1 MLNYRN
7 RLNYSV
13 PWIAEQDTLNAE
25 HCAPAATWNEAERLI
40 ALARYTA
47 LDALCITDLETLA
60 AMAADLCA
68 CPAAAIHF
76 VDDQYQ
82 YCMAAFALEREA
94 VVRERSPSA
103 WAIRQEGALVLPHID
118 TLAQF
123 ELPRLADG
131 QTTGFYA
138 AVILRSSDG
147 LPLGTLSVF
156 DHQPRELTPR
166 QGTQLLAVARQVMAL
181 LELSRLRG
189 EQERSRQIIDSAQ
202 DYAILA
208 TDLQGRITSWNSG
221 AQRLLGWSS
230 EEAIGRDVACIFSEA
245 DRTAQVPQAEMRTAL
260 EQGRAG
266 DERWHLRKDGSRFW
280 ASGILT
286 PLLHDGQTQGFV
298 KILRD
303 LTESRQQQA
312 AARETE
318 ERYRALVDLSPQIIW
333 QCDAAGGLTFCN
345 SYWYEFTGLGEASS
359 TGEGWLAAVSTS
371 DRQRVAEQWQAALR
385 RELPFKLELPLRD
398 VDGNLR
404 WFQANAAPTYDAD
417 GQLLRWVCVAQDIDS
432 RRRSEMQRLE
442 SEAFT
447 RLLLDSANE
456 GFYSIDRNGA
466 VTLCN
471 DAFLKILGFASREEV
486 LGRHLHHVIH
496 HSRPD
501 GSPYPVQECPIQHT
515 AVTGQPRHV
524 EHELFFRVDG
534 SSLPVEYRVA
544 PIFRDG
550 ELQGAICT
558 FSDISE
564 RTQHQALQ
572 AFLLELSDCLQA
584 NSEQVDLCCVLDE
597 RLARLTRSDCIAWA
611 CLEQD
616 ALVVQQQWLAPGTPS
631 RLGRHALADGAT
643 LTERLR
649 REHLVVLDRDES
661 QPGLHERLASTGLLM
676 AELPAIGTQPLVLL
690 FMRGQ
695 AQAWTGDDVTL
706 VREVLERLR
715 SSAERIRANKALRE
729 AEQRISLANEIA
741 SIGVWEYRDHQ
752 HSLHWDAQ
760 LKAMAGI
767 PPEQP
772 GLDVHEVL
780 ARVHPDD
787 RGKLIR
793 ALGETLAGEG
803 DGEFQLDYRIYDTR
817 IDDFVWLANRGRR
830 LLDPSGEVRILGTA
844 RNITAERNAAERML
858 RMNEMLEEQIKDRQQ
873 AEQRQTAL
881 IELGDLLR
889 EQHDSQTIAH
899 AAVSVIGRTIGVS
912 RVLFASVDAS
922 SQSATIERYWS
933 DGGSDSSN
941 EMVYFADYGDFFY
954 DLQENELVVI
964 EDVLHDARTASHAE
978 NFAESLIRSIVC
990 VPLFEQGRISAVMM
1004 LLEEQPR
1011 AWLDE
1016 DISFIREVAD
1026 RAWTA
1031 DERMRAERAL
1041 RESEEQ
1047 FRTLADNMSQFAWM
1061 ADPAGR
1067 IYWYNKRWY
1076 DYTGTT
1082 SEAMRA
1088 LGWRAVNHPDHHER
1102 VSASMKRAFAIG
1114 SIWEETFPLRGKD
1127 GKYRWF
1133 LSRAL
1138 PIRDDFGQVTHWFG
1152 TNTDVT
1158 AQVAAEEALREL
1170 NESLERRVAER
1181 TRELAA
1187 INSRLHIEMA
1197 ERERAEEAL
1206 RHAQKMEAI
1215 GQLTGGLAHDFNNM
1229 LTGVLGSLDLIQR
1242 RVASGSTGDLDRY
1255 IDAATTSANRAAAL
1269 THRLL
1274 AFARR
1279 QSLDP
1284 KPVDVN
1290 MLVVSMEDM
1299 LRRTMGEHIQLEVDL
1314 QADAWLAYTDGHQ
1327 LENALLNLVINA
1339 RDAMPNGGR
1348 LGVHTENQR
1357 IEQHQPDAP
1366 EPGDYV
1372 VLCVTDN
1379 GAGMSAQTIA
1389 KAFDPFFTTK
1399 PIGQG
1404 TGLGLSMVYGFA
1416 KQTGG
1421 HVRIDSALGEGTRVT
1436 LYLPRNL
1443 SDDQAQP
1450 GPAQATDMPGA
1461 RSGEIVLVV
1470 EDEAAVRMLV
1480 VEVLQELGYQVLEAC
1495 DATSALP
1502 YLHGDQRL
1510 DLLVSDFGLPGL
1522 NGRQLVESA
1531 RQHRPE
1537 LKVLFITGYV
1547 PDEEMRNDFIGPG
1560 MDILA
1565 KPFSID
1571 ILAAR
1576 IRSLIDTGV

>member
-1 MLNYRN
+1 
-7 RLNYSV
+7 V

-25 HCAPAATWNEAERLI
+25 YSAPAAIWNEADRLT
-40 ALARYTA
+40 ALARYAA
-47 LDALCITDLETLA
+47 LDASCEADLDELA

-68 CPAAAIHF
+68 CPAAAVYFI
-76 VDDQYQ
+76 DAEYQ
-82 YCMAAFALEREA
+82 RCIAAFALERQLIA
-94 VVRERSPSA
+94 REYSPSA
-103 WAIRQEGALVLPHID
+103 QAILQAATLVEQRADALAAPL
-118 TLAQF
+118 Q
-123 ELPRLADG
+123 LPRLADG
-131 QTTGFYA
+131 ENASFYA
-138 AVILRSSDG
+138 AAILRDLKG
-147 LPLGTLSVF
+147 LPLGALCVF
-156 DHQPRELTPR
+156 DHQPRKLTSR
-166 QGTQLLAVARQVMAL
+166 QATQLQAVARQVMAR
-181 LELSRLRG
+181 LELRRLRV
-189 EQERSRQIIDSAQ
+189 EEERNHQIIESAQ

-208 TDLQGRITSWNSG
+208 TDLQGFITSWNSG
-221 AQRLLGWSS
+221 AQRLLGWSA
-230 EEAIGRDVACIFSEA
+230 EQAIGQHAACIFTEEDRAQKA
-245 DRTAQVPQAEMRTAL
+245 DEYEMRTAL
-260 EQGRAG
+260 EQGRAV
-266 DERWHLRKDGSRFW
+266 DERWHQRKDGSRFW

-286 PLLHDGQTQGFV
+286 PLLDGGEVQGFV

-303 LTESRQQQA
+303 LTETRVQQA

-318 ERYRALVDLSPQIIW
+318 ERYRTLIDLSPQVIW
-333 QCDAAGGLTFCN
+333 QCDAGGELSFCN
-345 SYWYEFTGLGEASS
+345 SYWCEFTGLSAQASR
-359 TGEGWLAAVSTS
+359 GDGWLAAIAAA
-371 DRQRVAEQWQAALR
+371 DRQSVAEQWRQAMR
-385 RELPFKLELPLRD
+385 RELPCRLELPLRD
-398 VDGNLR
+398 VDGSPR
-404 WFQANAAPTYDAD
+404 WFQASAAPIYDTD
-417 GQLLRWVCVAQDIDS
+417 GRLLHWICVAQDIDS
-432 RRRSEMQRLE
+432 RRRSEMKRLE

-456 GFYSIDRNGA
+456 GFYSIDCTGA

-471 DAFLKILGFASREEV
+471 DAFLNMLGFSSRDEV
-486 LGRHLHHVIH
+486 LGKQLHQTIH
-496 HSRPD
+496 HSHPD
-501 GSPYPVQECPIQHT
+501 GSPYPVHECPIQHT
-515 AVTGQPRHV
+515 ALTGEPRHV

-544 PIFRDG
+544 PIYRDG
-550 ELQGAICT
+550 QLQGAICT

-584 NSEQVDLCCVLDE
+584 NSERVDFCCLLDE
-597 RLARLTRSDCIAWA
+597 RLAQLLRCDYIAWA
-611 CLEQD
+611 GLED
-616 ALVVQQQWLAPGTPS
+616 EALVVRQEWRSPAVS
-631 RLGRHALADGAT
+631 SCLGRHALGQNMSALLEQLQRDGVMLLNGDDPQSST
-643 LTERLR
+643 LR
-649 REHLVVLDRDES
+649 
-661 QPGLHERLASTGLLM
+661 QCLASTTLLV
-676 AELPAIGTQPLVLL
+676 AELPGVEAGMSNTALLFSRSRTQPWS
-690 FMRGQ
+690 M
-695 AQAWTGDDVTL
+695 DDIAL
-706 VREVLERLR
+706 VREVLERIR
-715 SSAERIRANKALRE
+715 GAAERTRASKALRE

-741 SIGVWEYRDHQ
+741 SIGVWEYRDGQ
-752 HSLHWDAQ
+752 HSLHWDTQ

-767 PPEQP
+767 PPDQP
-772 GLDVHEVL
+772 GLDVHEIL

-787 RGKLIR
+787 RSTLIK
-793 ALGETLAGEG
+793 ALGDTLTGKG
-803 DGEFQLDYRIYDTR
+803 DGEFQLDYRIFDTR
-817 IDDFVWLANRGRR
+817 IGEFVWLANRGRR
-830 LLDPSGEVRILGTA
+830 LLDSSGEIRILGTA

-899 AAVSVIGRTIGVS
+899 AAVSVIGRTIGIS

-933 DGGSDSSN
+933 DGSSDSSS
-941 EMVYFADYGDFFY
+941 EVVHFADYGDFFY
-954 DLQENELVVI
+954 DLLENELVVI
-964 EDVLHDARTASHAE
+964 EDVLHDARTASHAD
-978 NFAESLIRSIVC
+978 NFAEGQIRSIVC

-1004 LLEEQPR
+1004 LLENQPR

-1082 SEAMRA
+1082 GEAMRA
-1088 LGWRAVNHPDHHER
+1088 LGWRAVNHPEHHER

-1170 NESLERRVAER
+1170 NDSLERRVAER

-1229 LTGVLGSLDLIQR
+1229 LTGVLGALDLIQR
-1242 RVASGSTGDLDRY
+1242 RLASGSTGDLDRY

-1279 QSLDP
+1279 QSLAP

-1290 MLVVSMEDM
+1290 QLVMSMEDM
-1299 LRRTMGEHIQLEVDL
+1299 LRRTMGEHIQLRVEL
-1314 QADAWLAYTDGHQ
+1314 QPDTWLAYTDGHQ

-1339 RDAMPNGGR
+1339 RDAMADGGQ
-1348 LGVHTENQR
+1348 LGVTTQNVR
-1357 IEQHQPDAP
+1357 VEQPQPGSP

-1372 VLCVTDN
+1372 VLSVTDN

-1421 HVRIDSALGEGTRVT
+1421 HVRIDSTLGEGTQVV
-1436 LYLPRNL
+1436 LYLPRNHTEEEA
-1443 SDDQAQP
+1443 S
-1450 GPAQATDMPGA
+1450 PALEQSAEVPSAMK
-1461 RSGEIVLVV
+1461 GETVLVV

-1480 VEVLQELGYQVLEAC
+1480 VEVLQELGYQVVEAF
-1495 DATSALP
+1495 DANSALP
-1502 YLHGDQRL
+1502 YLHSDKRL

-1531 RQHRPE
+1531 KEHRPE

-1547 PDEEMRNDFIGPG
+1547 PDEEMRNDFLGPG

-1571 ILAAR
+1571 MLAAR
-1576 IRSLIDTGV
+1576 IRRLIDERG

>member
-1 MLNYRN
+1 M
-7 RLNYSV
+7 
-13 PWIAEQDTLNAE
+13 NAE
-25 HCAPAATWNEAERLI
+25 NSAPTATWNEAERLI
-40 ALARYTA
+40 ALARFTA
-47 LDALCITDLETLA
+47 LDTPRDADLDELA
-60 AMAADLCA
+60 SMAADLCA
-68 CPAAAIHF
+68 CPAAAVHF
-76 VDDQYQ
+76 IDDRYQ
-82 YCMAAFALEREA
+82 HCTAALALDSQPVA
-94 VVRERSPSA
+94 LDRSLCA
-103 WAIRQEGALVLPHID
+103 WAIRQAGPVVVQ
-118 TLAQF
+118 LADRLAAPL
-123 ELPRLADG
+123 EMPRLADG
-131 QTTGFYA
+131 RPASFYA
-138 AVILRSSDG
+138 AAILRTDDG
-147 LPLGTLSVF
+147 LPLGTLCVC

-166 QGTQLLAVARQVMAL
+166 QYEHLQAMARQVMAL
-181 LELSRLRG
+181 LELQRLRA
-189 EQERSRQIIDSAQ
+189 EEERSRQIIDSAK

-208 TDLQGRITSWNSG
+208 TDLQGQITSWNSG
-221 AQRLLGWSS
+221 AQQVLGWSAA
-230 EEAIGRDVACIFSEA
+230 EALGQQIDCIFTDE
-245 DRTAQVPQAEMRTAL
+245 DRAQQAPAQEMRTAL
-260 EQGRAG
+260 RDGSAI
-266 DERWHLRKDGSRFW
+266 DERWHQRKDGTQFW
-280 ASGILT
+280 ASGVLT
-286 PLLHDGQTQGFV
+286 PLDHHGQTQGFV

-303 LTESRQQQA
+303 LTESRLQQA
-312 AARETE
+312 ATREME
-318 ERYRALVDLSPQIIW
+318 EHYRTLVDLSPQVIW
-333 QCDAAGGLTFCN
+333 QCDAHGNLRFCN
-345 SYWYEFTGLGEASS
+345 SYWCEFTGLDEQHSQ
-359 TGEGWLAAVSTS
+359 GEGWLAAVATS
-371 DRQRVAEQWQAALR
+371 DRPRIAEQWQAALQKK
-385 RELPFKLELPLRD
+385 LPFKLELPLRD
-398 VDGNLR
+398 VDGSPR
-404 WFQANAAPTYDAD
+404 WFQASSAPLYDAD

-471 DAFLKILGFASREEV
+471 DAFLNLLGFNSREEV
-486 LGRHLHHVIH
+486 LGRQLHQVIH
-496 HSRPD
+496 HSHPD
-501 GSPYPVQECPIQHT
+501 GTPYPAQECPIQHT
-515 AVTGQPRHV
+515 AITGEPRHV

-544 PIFRDG
+544 PIYRDG
-550 ELQGAICT
+550 ELHGAICT

-572 AFLLELSDCLQA
+572 AFLLELSDCLQTDTD
-584 NSEQVDLCCVLDE
+584 QVDVCCVLDE
-597 RLARLTRSDCIAWA
+597 RLARLTHCDCIAWA
-611 CLEQD
+611 TVED
-616 ALVVQQQWLAPGTPS
+616 GALVVQQEWLAPGAPS
-631 RLGRHALADGAT
+631 RGGRHDLPGGGAG
-643 LTERLR
+643 
-649 REHLVVLDRDES
+649 LV
-661 QPGLHERLASTGLLM
+661 ERLAQENVVPLDAYSPQSDSLCRSLASATLLM
-676 AELPAIGTQPLVLL
+676 TELPGVESGAQSAALL
-690 FMRGQ
+690 YVRSEMLP
-695 AQAWTGDDVTL
+695 WSVDDLGL
-706 VREVLERLR
+706 VREVLER
-715 SSAERIRANKALRE
+715 IRGAAQRTQANKALRE

-741 SIGVWEYRDHQ
+741 SIGVWEYRDSH
-752 HSLHWDAQ
+752 HTLHWDTQ

-767 PPEQP
+767 PPDQP
-772 GLDVHEVL
+772 GLGVHEIL

-787 RGKLIR
+787 RSGLIR
-793 ALGETLAGEG
+793 ALGDTLAGNG
-803 DGEFQLDYRIYDTR
+803 DGEFQLDYRIFDTR
-817 IDDFVWLANRGRR
+817 ISEFVWLANRGRR

-899 AAVSVIGRTIGVS
+899 AAVSVIGRTIGIS
-912 RVLFASVDAS
+912 RVLFASVDIS

-933 DGGSDSSN
+933 DGSSDSSS
-941 EMVYFADYGDFFY
+941 EVVHFADYGDFFY

-978 NFAESLIRSIVC
+978 NFAESQIRSIVC
-990 VPLFEQGRISAVMM
+990 VPLFEQGRISAVLM

-1011 AWLDE
+1011 NWFDD
-1016 DISFIREVAD
+1016 DISFIREIAD
-1026 RAWTA
+1026 RAWSA

-1082 SEAMRA
+1082 GEAMRA

-1170 NESLERRVAER
+1170 NDNLERRVAER

-1197 ERERAEEAL
+1197 ERERAEDAL

-1229 LTGVLGSLDLIQR
+1229 LTGVLGALDLIQR
-1242 RVASGSTGDLDRY
+1242 RVANGATGDLDRY

-1290 MLVVSMEDM
+1290 LLVVSMEDM
-1299 LRRTMGEHIQLEVDL
+1299 LRRTMGEHIQLEVEL
-1314 QADAWLAYTDGHQ
+1314 QTDAWVAYTDGHQ

-1339 RDAMPNGGR
+1339 RDAMPDGGR
-1348 LGVHTENQR
+1348 LGVHTCNVR
-1357 IEQHQPDAP
+1357 IQEHQPDAP

-1372 VLCVTDN
+1372 ALSVTDN
-1379 GAGMSAQTIA
+1379 GSGMSAQTIA

-1421 HVRIDSALGEGTRVT
+1421 HVRIDSTLGQGTRVI
-1436 LYLPRNL
+1436 LYLPRNQTENDVQGAPEQQTDVP
-1443 SDDQAQP
+1443 SAQ
-1450 GPAQATDMPGA
+1450 Q
-1461 RSGEIVLVV
+1461 GEIVLVV

-1480 VEVLQELGYQVLEAC
+1480 VEVLNELGYQVLEAC
-1495 DATSALP
+1495 DASSAQP
-1502 YLHGDQRL
+1502 YLHSEQRL
-1510 DLLVSDFGLPGL
+1510 DLLVTDFGLPGI
-1522 NGRQLVESA
+1522 NGRQLVEGA

-1547 PDEEMRNDFIGPG
+1547 PDEEMRNDFLGPG

-1576 IRSLIDTGV
+1576 IRKLIDSTS